1 MNNSLIVIP
10 VRMASK
16 RFPGKPLV
24 EIYGKSMIYHVWER
38 AVKSKVGD
46 VLVACCDE
54 EVMEY
59 LKINKIKYVY
69 TKKNLISGT
78 DRVYEAIRIAG
89 KLKDYKYIINL
100 QGDLPNI
107 NPADIR
113 KLSNHIRKNN
123 SEIVTLATKIKDKK
137 KVKDENIVKVAIS
150 KNNNAY
156 KAIFFSRAA
165 IPYNSPSYYEHV
177 GIYAYD
183 IAILERFIALKQG
196 ALEKLESLEQLRA
209 LENRIN
215 IDVSIINKAPYS
227 IDTPID
233 LKNYLN
239 STKKN

>member
-46 VLVACCDE
+46 VLVACCDK
-54 EVMEY
+54 EVVEY

-239 STKKN
+239 STKNN

>member
-1 MNNSLIVIP
+1 M
-10 VRMASK
+10 
-16 RFPGKPLV
+16 
-24 EIYGKSMIYHVWER
+24 
-38 AVKSKVGD
+38 
-46 VLVACCDE
+46 
-54 EVMEY
+54 
-59 LKINKIKYVY
+59 
-69 TKKNLISGT
+69 
-78 DRVYEAIRIAG
+78 
-89 KLKDYKYIINL
+89 

-165 IPYNSPSYYEHV
+165 IPYNSSSYYEHV

-183 IAILERFIALKQG
+183 IAILKKFIALKQG
-196 ALEKLESLEQLRA
+196 VLEKLESLEQLRA
-209 LENRIN
+209 LENKIN
-215 IDVSIINKAPYS
+215 IDVSIINKAPNS
-227 IDTPID
+227 IDTPTD

-239 STKKN
+239 SNKKN

>member
-1 MNNSLIVIP
+1 MNNTLIVIP

-24 EIYGKSMIYHVWER
+24 DIYGKSMIYHVWER

-46 VLVACCDE
+46 VLVACCDK
-54 EVMEY
+54 EVVEY
-59 LKINKIKYVY
+59 LKKNKIKYVN
-69 TKKNLISGT
+69 TKKNLRSGT
-78 DRVYEAIRIAG
+78 DRVYDAMRIAG
-89 KLKDYKYIINL
+89 KLKNYKYVINL

-107 NPADIR
+107 NPTDIR
-113 KLSNHIRKNN
+113 KLSSQIRKNN
-123 SEIVTLATKIKDKK
+123 SDIVTLATKIKDKK
-137 KVKDENIVKVAIS
+137 KIKDKNIVKVAIS

-177 GIYAYD
+177 GVYAYD
-183 IAILERFIALKQG
+183 IAILERFITLKQG

-227 IDTPID
+227 IDTPMD

-239 STKKN
+239 SIKNN